1 MLDRYFR
8 RKQFRVLASRCS
20 FGRFWLPRPR
30 LLQCGNTQCSK
41 HPVVSSFLQ
50 QDSSPTEWFCNQ
62 RPQLLSTCDISIQL
76 IQWVVASRTQ
86 QPALPRSSCETAPY
100 AQFSLPGS
108 LAVCCHMTLQ
118 ETSLLSMSQGS
129 EPFQLD
135 LLLSL
140 GLFFGC
146 LPQPQRHWLILTL
159 PFLHSLDSFQWLSL

>member
-20 FGRFWLPRPR
+20 FVRFWLPRPR

-50 QDSSPTEWFCNQ
+50 QDSPPTEWFCNQ
-62 RPQLLSTCDISIQL
+62 RPQFLSTCDISIQL

-108 LAVCCHMTLQ
+108 LAVCCQQFCPHDTTRDFFAIHEPRQWALP
-118 ETSLLSMSQGS
+118 TRSASKPRPLFWVFYLSPTGTGWSLHCHSY
-129 EPFQLD
+129 
-135 LLLSL
+135 
-140 GLFFGC
+140 
-146 LPQPQRHWLILTL
+146 IL
-159 PFLHSLDSFQWLSL
+159 